1 MKKSN
6 KRKQHF
12 KTSRL
17 NLINQLKNSSIVFGI
32 FWICITLL
40 SCRHQEDEYHSVLDK
55 IEAQSKDYKEVSIS
69 SENFLEEY
77 NTIEINEGGH
87 VFLIPERKN
96 EIQSFA
102 CSECHSKPLKKLK
115 GKDFKKA
122 HWNIHLNH
130 ASTETMNC
138 VTCHDTKEMN
148 HLRSLTGSTI
158 DFNQSHNVCKQCH
171 TKQFDDWKGGAH
183 GKRVESWAS
192 PRASMTCVNCHNPHS
207 PGFESRWPAKFNTQK
222 TKERK

>member
-6 KRKQHF
+6 KRKQRF
-12 KTSRL
+12 TTSLL
-17 NLINQLKNSSIVFGI
+17 NCISQLKNSATVFGI
-32 FWICITLL
+32 FWICISLL
-40 SCRHQEDEYHSVLDK
+40 SCKHQEDEYHSVMDK
-55 IEAQSKDYKEVSIS
+55 IEAKSKDYKEVSIS
-69 SENFLEEY
+69 SEIFLEEY

-87 VFLIPERKN
+87 VFLIPERKSQM
-96 EIQSFA
+96 QSFA

-122 HWNIHLNH
+122 HWNIRLNH
-130 ASTETMNC
+130 ASNEIMNC

-158 DFNQSHNVCKQCH
+158 DFNQSHSVCKQCH
-171 TKQFDDWKGGAH
+171 TKQFEDWKGGAH
-183 GKRVESWAS
+183 GKRVESWAL

-207 PGFESRWPAKFNTQK
+207 PSFESRWPAKFNTQK
-222 TKERK
+222 TKERE

>member
-1 MKKSN
+1 V
-6 KRKQHF
+6 
-12 KTSRL
+12 L
-17 NLINQLKNSSIVFGI
+17 GI

-115 GKDFKKA
+115 GKYFKKA
-122 HWNIHLNH
+122 HWNIRLNH

-148 HLRSLTGSTI
+148 HLRSLTGSAI